1 MDSMRRI
8 IRIVLS
14 PRAEWARIA
23 GEHWHPALAY
33 AAVLSLLPALAA
45 LAMVRTSEVVLSER
59 AVAVTYALAFWL
71 LGRLFEGRAATWG
84 GGVRVAVYGATPL
97 WISAVLLFSP
107 LLVMVCMVAL
117 LHVFYL
123 YYVGAQVVL
132 GVREGEAA
140 ICVMLAMVLAS
151 AALTLAGS
159 ALGALALL

>member
-1 MDSMRRI
+1 M
-8 IRIVLS
+8 LS
-14 PRAEWARIA
+14 PRAEYARIA

-33 AAVLSLLPALAA
+33 AAVLSLLPALAT
-45 LAMVRTSEVVLSER
+45 LAMIRTSDIVLSER
-59 AVAVTYALAFWL
+59 AVAVTYLASLLGVFAIGLAFWL

-107 LLVMVCMVAL
+107 VLVMVCMVAL